1 MRAAYRLW
9 GSIFR
14 SALHRIQF
22 LLQTILYL
30 NWRRVLPILQRL
42 RTFIAHHMYWL
53 RFADFFF
60 YCPQIV
66 DKSSFHYQLVKR
78 IEAVV
83 GVSKR
88 RAAQAGD
95 HTFVCHPTAEPTPAS
110 EADLLVIKRNPLLS
124 GIVTKCLSRDPSQ
137 RPTARALRDQLLSV
151 CRRSI
156 FAAIGSDLWKT

>member
-1 MRAAYRLW
+1 
-9 GSIFR
+9 
-14 SALHRIQF
+14 
-22 LLQTILYL
+22 
-30 NWRRVLPILQRL
+30 
-42 RTFIAHHMYWL
+42 MYWL
-53 RFADFFF
+53 RFAEFFF

-66 DKSSFHYQLVKR
+66 DKSPFHYQLVKR

-95 HTFVCHPTAEPTPAS
+95 HTFVCQPAAEPTPAS

-124 GIVTKCLSRDPSQ
+124 GIITKCLSRDPSQ